1 MPQRLSP
8 ETLRLYAIFG
18 PQDLAEGWTAAG
30 LAEAVLR
37 GGATC
42 LQWRDK
48 TALACAPLTERV
60 NACAPVL
67 EAARA
72 AGALLLINDDV
83 DLAAALQAFEAAL
96 RINPHLD
103 QAVDVTE
110 QLRKRLR
117 GQAL

>member
-8 ETLRLYAIFG
+8 ETLRLYAILG

-48 TALACAPLTERV
+48 TALARAPLRRGSED
-60 NACAPVL
+60 
-67 EAARA
+67 RA
-72 AGALLLINDDV
+72 ALGGGRSATPPLLPW
-83 DLAAALQAFEAAL
+83 ATASA
-96 RINPHLD
+96 
-103 QAVDVTE
+103 TTC
-110 QLRKRLR
+110 
-117 GQAL
+117 

>member
-18 PQDLAEGWTAAG
+18 PQDLAEGWIAAG

-48 TALACAPLTERV
+48 TALARAPLTRS
-60 NACAPVL
+60 
-67 EAARA
+67 
-72 AGALLLINDDV
+72 LLYTRCVSPNLHC
-83 DLAAALQAFEAAL
+83 
-96 RINPHLD
+96 R
-103 QAVDVTE
+103 
-110 QLRKRLR
+110 
-117 GQAL
+117 